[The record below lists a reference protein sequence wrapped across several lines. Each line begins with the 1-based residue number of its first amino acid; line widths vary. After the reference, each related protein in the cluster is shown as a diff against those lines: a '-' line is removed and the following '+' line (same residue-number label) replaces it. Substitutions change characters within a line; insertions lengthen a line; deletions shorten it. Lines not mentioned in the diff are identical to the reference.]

1 MEIQTGVWLI
11 IGVCAIVLV
20 MGALKKRVEWLMNFV
35 MRSVLGT
42 VAIYFIN
49 SALAGVGI
57 TMGVGVNIFT
67 VLTTGILGFPGLLAL
82 YGISIFRT
90 L

>member
-1 MEIQTGVWLI
+1 MDIQAGIWLI
-11 IGVCAIVLV
+11 IGVCAVVLV
-20 MGALKKRVEWLMNFV
+20 MGALKKRVEWLLNFV

-42 VAIYFIN
+42 AAIYFIN

-57 TMGVGVNIFT
+57 SVGVGVNFFT

-82 YGISIFRT
+82 YGIGIFRS

>member
-42 VAIYFIN
+42 AAIYFIN